1 MKNRPS
7 IFEIGEEACNGCFLC
22 ADVCSRKAIE
32 LRLDND
38 GFYKP
43 YVNPELCNSCGLCAK
58 MCPVCAGEATVIKKN
73 TPDVYAGWS
82 LDDDVR
88 LKSSS
93 GGFFYEMA
101 KAFIDAGGAVCGVK
115 WNSGVPKF
123 DIAHTVEELRAF
135 MGSKYLQA
143 DVSGIYAR
151 ARLLV
156 RSGKKVLFVGVPCQ
170 VQAISNYIKSDL
182 LYTIDLVCAGVPS
195 LKMYRKYCQEYFPGE
210 TVTKVNFRVKNFD
223 DDSIPLSTWR
233 DYAVEFYSHDR
244 LLLSQKHNR
253 NPFFVAFNSAKC
265 YNTSCYSCRFNTL
278 PRRGNMTLCDYWG
291 ANGDM
296 DCEKGTSLL
305 LVNDAQGDAF
315 VEEYI
320 RDCGKCHLRRITDST
335 PYKGTPRIDMEA
347 RTMPVERKRIFEC
360 LEKEGFKGIEV
371 FFVPSFL
378 RKAVNV
384 IKSVLMK

>member
-1 MKNRPS
+1 
-7 IFEIGEEACNGCFLC
+7 
-22 ADVCSRKAIE
+22 
-32 LRLDND
+32 
-38 GFYKP
+38 
-43 YVNPELCNSCGLCAK
+43 
-58 MCPVCAGEATVIKKN
+58 
-73 TPDVYAGWS
+73 
-82 LDDDVR
+82 
-88 LKSSS
+88 
-93 GGFFYEMA
+93 
-101 KAFIDAGGAVCGVK
+101 
-115 WNSGVPKF
+115 
-123 DIAHTVEELRAF
+123 
-135 MGSKYLQA
+135 
-143 DVSGIYAR
+143 
-151 ARLLV
+151 
-156 RSGKKVLFVGVPCQ
+156 VPCQ

-253 NPFFVAFNSAKC
+253 NPFIVAFNSAKC

-320 RDCGKCHLRRITDST
+320 RDCGRCHMRRITDST

-378 RKAVNV
+378 RKVVNV